1 MAMVTLRPMTDE
13 EYTTYSVKLLEQ
25 YATTR
30 ARNTGTTLQEE
41 RVASAQQIAE
51 LLPNGLHTPDHYFW
65 RVINEAGE
73 AVGVLWVHSQ
83 RAPGLAFIYDIE
95 MDADQRGKGY
105 GGATL
110 VAMEAAL
117 KPLGVTSVGLNVFG
131 DNPGAQH
138 LYAKMGYQVV
148 ATSMRKTI

>member
-1 MAMVTLRPMTDE
+1 MVTLRPMTDD
-13 EYTTYSVKLLEQ
+13 EYGD
-25 YATTR
+25 YATKMLDEYAATR
-30 ARNTGTTLQEE
+30 ARNMGTTLEEE

-51 LLPNGLHTPDHYFW
+51 LLPDGLHTPDHYFW
-65 RVINEAGE
+65 RVLNEAGDP
-73 AVGVLWVHSQ
+73 VGVLWVHSQ

-105 GGATL
+105 GRATL

-117 KPLGVTSVGLNVFG
+117 KPMGITSAGLNVFG

-138 LYAKMGYQVV
+138 LYAQMGYQVV
-148 ATSMRKTI
+148 ATSMRKVI